1 MLMRFMT
8 TDALMAA
15 LLLLLLASTV
25 SRALG
30 PMPPVVGLTGALGD
44 LANLLVV
51 PLGTG
56 SQTPLT
62 LVRDILTI
70 LAIIVG
76 GVLAM
81 FTFGNFSYP
90 LALKLQTR
98 WLDEQ
103 KRYMIVHVEI
113 ESKSKVRVTSP
124 QIQLQVLEYDLNQLG
139 AFQRPMSRLVPF
151 SSDEYYKLSEKRR
164 PKKWRKPL
172 PILKNTK
179 RINPGEIVSTE
190 LVYRCPK
197 DTILHIGL
205 RVKAKRGFFDR
216 FSTSNQPPMQ
226 TATYVAARL
235 P

>member
-1 MLMRFMT
+1 MLMRFTT

-15 LLLLLLASTV
+15 FLLLLLASTV

-30 PMPPVVGLTGALGD
+30 PTPPVVGLTGALGD

-62 LVRDILTI
+62 LVRDIFTI
-70 LAIIVG
+70 LAIVVG

-90 LALKLQTR
+90 LALRLQTR

-113 ESKSKVRVTSP
+113 ESKSKVRVSSP
-124 QIQLQVLEYDLNQLG
+124 QIQLQVLEYDINRLSPEQSPL
-139 AFQRPMSRLVPF
+139 PRLVPF
-151 SSDEYYKLSEKRR
+151 RRDRYQDISASRR
-164 PKKWRKPL
+164 PKEWKEPQQ
-172 PILKNTK
+172 ILTTTT

-205 RVKAKRGFFDR
+205 RVEAKRGFFDR
-216 FSTSNQPPMQ
+216 FSTSNRSYMQ
-226 TATYVAARL
+226 TATHVAARL